1 MLWLRGRL
9 LSSLFASVAFALV
22 TSDHPFGFLPF
33 RRGGAPR
40 LKQAIAVLCIAVAS
54 LTSIALVV
62 DLVISIA
69 QRSYAPWWFW
79 TGGVLGVGVLAVIA
93 GILLGRERGD

>member
-1 MLWLRGRL
+1 M
-9 LSSLFASVAFALV
+9 
-22 TSDHPFGFLPF
+22 
-33 RRGGAPR
+33 
-40 LKQAIAVLCIAVAS
+40 KQAIAVLCIAVAS

-69 QRSYAPWWFW
+69 QRRYAPWWFW
-79 TGGVLGVGVLAVIA
+79 MGGVLGVGVLAVIA

>member
-1 MLWLRGRL
+1 M
-9 LSSLFASVAFALV
+9 
-22 TSDHPFGFLPF
+22 
-33 RRGGAPR
+33 
-40 LKQAIAVLCIAVAS
+40 KQAIAVLCIAVAS

-69 QRSYAPWWFW
+69 QRSYAPWSFW

-93 GILLGRERGD
+93 GILLDRERGD